1 MTIPSEIKDLASHI
15 AREAARED
23 DECPSFQEKVDA
35 LDKLTRYLVAE
46 SKYGSGEGQ
55 DADEASFD
63 RFAEELKTVSTNEEP
78 NGKTTIRGRRGITGL

>member
-15 AREAARED
+15 AKEAARD
-23 DECPSFQEKVDA
+23 DDKAPSFQEKVDA

-46 SKYGSGEGQ
+46 NKYGSGE
-55 DADEASFD
+55 DANADEASFD
-63 RFAEELKTVSTNEEP
+63 KFAEELKTVSTNEEP